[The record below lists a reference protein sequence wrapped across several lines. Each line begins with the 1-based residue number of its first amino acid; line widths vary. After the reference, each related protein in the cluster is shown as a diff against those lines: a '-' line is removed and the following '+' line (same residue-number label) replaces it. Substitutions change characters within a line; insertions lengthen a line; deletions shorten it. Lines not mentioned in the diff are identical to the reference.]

1 MMAVMPMMGTNEY
14 IRVVKRG
21 GFGVTGFDVAM
32 EGKRREGE
40 RKRERIKSID
50 LDYTRTKGLL

>member
-1 MMAVMPMMGTNEY
+1 MIAVMPMMGTNEY

-32 EGKRREGE
+32 ERRGE
-40 RKRERIKSID
+40 RGREWERE
-50 LDYTRTKGLL
+50 